1 MSSREVKVH
10 DDAKQQQVIGRI
22 NNALRSGREQ
32 GILSAQQK
40 IGRINNEQEPRL
52 QREIPPEQQVIGVIN
67 NEKRD

>member
-1 MSSREVKVH
+1 MSSRKVKVH

-22 NNALRSGREQ
+22 NNDRIPSISQEVPVEQ
-32 GILSAQQK
+32 QE